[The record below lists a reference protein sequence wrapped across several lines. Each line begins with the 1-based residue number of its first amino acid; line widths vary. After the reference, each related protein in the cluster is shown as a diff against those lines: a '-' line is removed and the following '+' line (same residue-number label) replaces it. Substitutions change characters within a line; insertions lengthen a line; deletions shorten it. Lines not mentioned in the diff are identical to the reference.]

1 MHADIVILPL
11 YLALRKNESRKA
23 GRKKLKC
30 VPFFANWF
38 HYLSTFSKHLS
49 LLLTPLAVW
58 QLLFIR
64 VRARADVVVVI
75 NILAKE
81 LKGALE
87 EIKKII

>member
-38 HYLSTFSKHLS
+38 HYLSALSKHLS
-49 LLLTPLAVW
+49 LLLTPLTVW

-75 NILAKE
+75 NILAKGTQ
-81 LKGALE
+81 KSIGR
-87 EIKKII
+87 IKKR